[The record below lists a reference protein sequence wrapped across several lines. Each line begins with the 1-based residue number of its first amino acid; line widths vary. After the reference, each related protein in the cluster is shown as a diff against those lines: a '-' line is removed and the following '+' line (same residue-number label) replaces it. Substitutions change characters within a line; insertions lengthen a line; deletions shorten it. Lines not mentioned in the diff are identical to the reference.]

1 MLDNPSETSNV
12 DDDDS
17 ELDGELDVVEDAED
31 SLEDDDQLDE
41 EGSDEDGEGES
52 FLLDGEEISADDIR
66 EMRQGNLRQSD
77 YTKKTTLLAKSR
89 EKVDALTITLETSID
104 AIENLLGDDS
114 DAELDEL
121 LEEGDTAE
129 YLRRDKLRKGKTKKL
144 KEAKALINKAFEE
157 KQALEGEALVDA
169 MPEWSKPK
177 TGDARQKED
186 IASALKYAESLGFTN
201 EDIARISDHRFMR
214 ALIDAGKIAKIKA
227 KSTGLKKAKVKP
239 TKKPG
244 GRAKPSGGESKN
256 IVDLFYGSK

>member
-1 MLDNPSETSNV
+1 MLDTLNEPSNV
-12 DDDDS
+12 DDVDGDLEDEQLASDS
-17 ELDGELDVVEDAED
+17 ATDAED
-31 SLEDDDQLDE
+31 SLEDDDQLETEGEGDDE
-41 EGSDEDGEGES
+41 EGES
-52 FLLDGEEISADDIR
+52 FILDGEEITADEIR
-66 EMRQGNLRQSD
+66 DMRQGNLRQSD

-89 EKVDALTITLETSID
+89 EKVDALTVTLETSIE

-201 EDIARISDHRFMR
+201 EDISRISDHRVMR
-214 ALIDAGKIAKIKA
+214 ALIDAGKIAKIK
-227 KSTGLKKAKVKP
+227 
-239 TKKPG
+239 
-244 GRAKPSGGESKN
+244 SK
-256 IVDLFYGSK
+256 